1 MPSIL
6 FNTMPKSGSIYV
18 TNWLMAGL
26 GVPQT
31 KIAVCLFPDDLV
43 IREKMDEFV
52 AGNFVCQQHL
62 PAKDINLRFIA
73 TRLKR
78 MVVHV
83 RDPRQATLSWVHHL
97 DNFYVHREIVPACR
111 LGLEAVT
118 PALPVDYFSRTLT
131 AKIDYQIVVHFPAL
145 IDWASGWSEAQ
156 GKYGLEILYT
166 SYEEMVSSPQ
176 GMVSAILDHCGIPL
190 SDFDWSATVDR
201 TAATHFRKGEPDEWE
216 SVFTDR
222 QKKECGALI
231 PANLSGQFGW
241 RRP

>member
-6 FNTMPKSGSIYV
+6 FNTMPKSGSIYL

-73 TRLKR
+73 ARLKR
-78 MVVHV
+78 IVVHT

-97 DNFYVHREIVPACR
+97 DNFFAHREIVPACR
-111 LGLEAVT
+111 LGLEAVM
-118 PALPVDYFSRTLT
+118 PALPADYFSRTLSE
-131 AKIDYQIVVHFPAL
+131 KIDHQIAVHFPAL
-145 IDWASGWSEAQ
+145 VEWVRGWANAQ
-156 GKYGLEILYT
+156 GKHGIEILYT
-166 SYEEMVSSPQ
+166 TYEEMITSPQ
-176 GMVSAILDHCGIPL
+176 DLVIAILNHYGIP
-190 SDFDWSATVDR
+190 SNDFDWSKSVDR
-201 TAATHFRKGEPDEWE
+201 TAATHFRKGEPDEWRGA
-216 SVFTDR
+216 FTDE
-222 QKKECGALI
+222 QKAKCKTLM
-231 PANLSGQFGW
+231 PSDLSEQFGW
-241 RRP
+241 RLD